1 MTSDTKIGLLL
12 GLIFIFVIAF
22 VINGLPRFDQTQG
35 PNELSYV
42 LANYPEASPDLGA
55 KVQKAQRYMENGYP
69 LLHTDPSVQGQEDVL
84 GVDPSVQDQANT
96 VVNDLQYAQV
106 LHQNPNLLQKQ
117 LSHKVASWPKVWE
130 VKDGDNLG
138 KIAKR
143 FYGSEKGNTVAS
155 IQKIFEANRDILTSP
170 NAVKTGQQLIIPAL
184 TPSAAKAIEEVTVP
198 VKSVGMPIPVAK
210 KIKPSWYTVKE
221 DDSLWKIAV
230 AKLGNGGRYS
240 EIFKL
245 NASVLPAENALL
257 KPGMRLKLPTP

>member
-42 LANYPEASPDLGA
+42 LADYPDASPDLGA
-55 KVQKAQRYMENGYP
+55 KEQKAHRYMENRYP
-69 LLHTDPSVQGQEDVL
+69 LLHTEPTVQGQEGSL
-84 GVDPSVQDQANT
+84 GVDPAVQDQANT
-96 VVNDLQYAQV
+96 VVNDLQNAPI
-106 LHQNPNLLQKQ
+106 LTQNPNLLQRQ

-138 KIAKR
+138 KIGKR

-155 IQKIFEANRDILTSP
+155 IQRIFEANKDILTSP
-170 NAVKTGQQLIIPAL
+170 DAVKPGQQLIIPAP
-184 TPSAAKAIEEVTVP
+184 TPSAAKAIEEVTVA
-198 VKSVGMPIPVAK
+198 VKSVGTPTLVAK
-210 KIKPSWYTVKE
+210 KTEPIWYTVKE
-221 DDSLWKIAV
+221 DDSLWKIAE
-230 AKLGNGGRYS
+230 ARLGHGGRYS

-245 NASVLPAENALL
+245 NASVLPDESSLL
-257 KPGMRLKLPTP
+257 KPGMRLRLPTP